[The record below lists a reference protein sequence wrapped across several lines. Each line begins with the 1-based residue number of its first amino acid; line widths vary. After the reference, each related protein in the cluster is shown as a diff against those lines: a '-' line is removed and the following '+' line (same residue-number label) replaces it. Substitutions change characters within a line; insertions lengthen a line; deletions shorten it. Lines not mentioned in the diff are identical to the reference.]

1 MATEPLSPDWRMFLQ
16 EVRSRVQEQAYE
28 TWFRPI
34 KFDSIDD
41 EKLTIGVPNLFAAEW
56 LSENYLEV
64 LRRAATRTYGD
75 GRAIHFKVDPLLEV
89 HSVQES
95 PSPRPNTPRPMR
107 VFQEAPQVD
116 PRYTFESFVVGKSNQ
131 LAHAACKAVAENP
144 ATSYNP
150 LFLYGGVGMGKTHLM
165 QAIGNAVLARRPDS
179 RVYYVSS
186 EKFTY
191 EMIYSI
197 QNNKTLD
204 FKRKYRSA
212 DLLLIDDIQ
221 FLAGKE
227 STQEEFFHTF
237 NALYESKKQIVM
249 TSDRPPKEIRMLE
262 ERLVSRFHWG
272 LVADLQPP
280 DLETRVAILRKK
292 AENESVHLPEDV
304 ALLIAENVRS
314 NIRELEGSLIRLVA
328 VATLTNTKISVD
340 LANHVLT
347 DFMRAGKAARP
358 DATMIIKMVAQQ
370 FHTTVESLK
379 GKRRTNVIV
388 VPRQTAMYICRS
400 LTEMAL
406 TDVGKS
412 FGGRDHTTVLYACER
427 VREMMDVDP
436 EYKRTVEDLE
446 ERLRGKS

>member
-1 MATEPLSPDWRMFLQ
+1 MATEPVSPDWRMFLQ
-16 EVRSRVQEQAYE
+16 EVRSRVQEQAFE

-34 KFDSIDD
+34 RFDSIDD
-41 EKLTIGVPNLFAAEW
+41 DRLTIGVPNQFAAEW
-56 LSENYLEV
+56 LSENHMEV
-64 LRRAATRTYGD
+64 LRRAASRVYGD
-75 GRAIHFKVDPLLEV
+75 GHAIHFKVDPLLEV
-89 HSVQES
+89 RMVQQSLPLRSSS
-95 PSPRPNTPRPMR
+95 PKTLRVFEETPR
-107 VFQEAPQVD
+107 VD
-116 PRYTFESFVVGKSNQ
+116 PKYTFESFVVGKSNQ

-165 QAIGNAVLARRPDS
+165 QAIGNAVLARRPDA

-191 EMIYSI
+191 EMIHSI
-197 QNNKTLD
+197 QTNKTLD

-237 NALYESKKQIVM
+237 NALYEAKKQIVM

-292 AENESVHLPEDV
+292 AEIESVHLPEDV

-314 NIRELEGSLIRLVA
+314 NIRELEGSLVRLVA
-328 VATLTNTKISVD
+328 VATLTNNKISVD

-347 DFMRAGKAARP
+347 DFMRAGKASRP
-358 DATMIIKMVAQQ
+358 DATAIVKAVAQQ
-370 FHTTVESLK
+370 FHTTVEALK

-388 VPRQTAMYICRS
+388 VPRQTAMYLCRS

-406 TDVGKS
+406 TDVGKA

>member
-1 MATEPLSPDWRMFLQ
+1 MFLQ
-16 EVRSRVQEQAYE
+16 EVRSRVQDQAYE
-28 TWFRPI
+28 TWFRSI
-34 KFDSIDD
+34 RFDSIDD
-41 EKLTIGVPNLFAAEW
+41 EKLTIGVPNQFAAEW
-56 LSENYLEV
+56 LSENYMDV
-64 LRRAATRTYGD
+64 LRRAAAKTYGD
-75 GRAIHFKVDPLLEV
+75 GRSIHFKVDPLLEV
-89 HSVQES
+89 HSVQGS
-95 PSPRPNTPRPMR
+95 PSARPSAPRPAR
-107 VFQEAPQVD
+107 VFEEAPRVD
-116 PRYTFESFVVGKSNQ
+116 PKYTFESFVVGKSNQ

-165 QAIGNAVLARRPDS
+165 QAIGNAALARRPDA

-191 EMIYSI
+191 EMIFSI

-212 DLLLIDDIQ
+212 DFLLIDDIQ

-292 AENESVHLPEDV
+292 AETESVHLPEDV

-314 NIRELEGSLIRLVA
+314 NIRELEGSLVRLVA
-328 VATLTNTKISVD
+328 VSTLTGSKISVD

-347 DFMRAGKAARP
+347 DFMRAGKASRP
-358 DATMIIKMVAQQ
+358 DAAAISKAVAQQ

-379 GKRRTNVIV
+379 GKRRTNAIV

-406 TDVGKS
+406 TDVGRA

-436 EYKRTVEDLE
+436 EYKRTVEEME
-446 ERLRGKS
+446 ERLRGRS